1 MFSFFARRPR
11 AAPAPPAAPAWPATG
26 AREERAARWF
36 ATEPPETVALAV
48 ESLRALARAGP
59 RAAGETRPDPAPPDW
74 LDGALDRLERIP
86 EPLPVPPHLPRLP
99 WRYLVFVRALCD
111 ALETAHGELRRRGIA
126 APCPLTDRPDPFPPP
141 RAPRRAPQP
150 PVGLGALVAGA
161 RLPEDGLRLLLAACA
176 AGIPWPDAA
185 AFWGRL
191 AAPGPAP
198 ETASPSEPDRA
209 RDDPPAGAPPIVR
222 GVEPAPARD
231 GPPAVAP
238 DPVTAPAAA
247 RDPLDAAARAAL
259 AALVA
264 APGFNRQAGDAW
276 RHGGALYVAARAFA
290 REVGAHP
297 WVQGRPE
304 LGNRKALYRHL
315 LRRGLIVPDGG
326 QRIWPLWVCEDGQPD
341 PRYVS
346 ALKMAAGPS
355 AGLDAGPAFPGWL
368 RPATAREIRAWRA
381 R

>member
-150 PVGLGALVAGA
+150 PVGLGGAGGGRALAG
-161 RLPEDGLRLLLAACA
+161 RR
-176 AGIPWPDAA
+176 
-185 AFWGRL
+185 
-191 AAPGPAP
+191 
-198 ETASPSEPDRA
+198 
-209 RDDPPAGAPPIVR
+209 
-222 GVEPAPARD
+222 PAPAAGGVRR
-231 GPPAVAP
+231 GHPLARRGRLLGAARRARPGAGNGLAPRARPPARRPARTFARGRSRNRARPPARRPAGGSPP
-238 DPVTAPAAA
+238 DRQGRRTRPRA
-247 RDPLDAAARAAL
+247 RRPGGGRAGPHARPSGGARPWTVARAAL

-264 APGFNRQAGDAW
+264 APGFNRHAGDAW

-315 LRRGLIVPDGG
+315 HQRGLIIP
-326 QRIWPLWVCEDGQPD
+326 PTAA
-341 PRYVS
+341 S
-346 ALKMAAGPS
+346 ASGRCGS
-355 AGLDAGPAFPGWL
+355 ARTGSPT
-368 RPATAREIRAWRA
+368 RATSPP
-381 R
+381 